1 MLMGLLAGFV
11 AICLLLVILHLFQY
25 LGLRMRNEAAAE
37 RDPHLGHKF
46 VLHLFQHFAILLV
59 LSGFT
64 ICSIDVTDSVL
75 LPFGNVNKNA
85 GPGGFGDSRGG
96 IFFDEDSDDDFRNV
110 TPAPQQWN
118 KDGTFQPP
126 PANKPKPAKNWWNT
140 AQRFATGLILS
151 GLLHGMVIFTILL
164 LGTNNRQFP
173 AVGRAFGLTRLVIA
187 GIILMGC
194 TTIIIVSILQ
204 KGSTDYRGVSLIVG
218 LILVWGPTAL
228 GHLLWMRWTMNP
240 PKKKYAA
247 QSGGRERVADEDDD
261 DDLSDDRPRRRGEDG
276 PERPSA
282 KRAKRIPKLPLP
294 SDEPPPRRNAI
305 TGELE

>member
-11 AICLLLVILHLFQY
+11 AICIFLVILHLFQY

-37 RDPHLGHKF
+37 RDPYLGRKF

-64 ICSIDVTDSVL
+64 ISSIDVTDSVL
-75 LPFGNVNKNA
+75 LPLGNKNA
-85 GPGGFGDSRGG
+85 GPGGFGGGRGG
-96 IFFDEDSDDDFRNV
+96 LIFDEDSDDAFRNT
-110 TPAPQQWN
+110 TPPPQQWN
-118 KDGTFQPP
+118 PNGTFVPA
-126 PANKPKPAKNWWNT
+126 PANKPKPAKNRWNT

-151 GLLHGMVIFTILL
+151 GLLHGMVVFTILL

-204 KGSTDYRGVSLIVG
+204 KGSTDYRSVSLIIG
-218 LILVWGPTAL
+218 FILVWGPTAL
-228 GHLLWMRWTMNP
+228 GHLLWMRWTMNS

-247 QSGGRERVADEDDD
+247 KSIGRERIAEEDEEDEDDAD
-261 DDLSDDRPRRRGEDG
+261 YRSRRRADDEPEG
-276 PERPSA
+276 PSP

-294 SDEPPPRRNAI
+294 SDDPSPRRNAI

>member
-11 AICLLLVILHLFQY
+11 AICLLLLLLHLFQY

-37 RDPHLGHKF
+37 RDPYLGRKF

-64 ICSIDVTDSVL
+64 ISSIDVTDSVL
-75 LPFGNVNKNA
+75 LPFGNKNA
-85 GPGGFGDSRGG
+85 GPGGFGGGRGG
-96 IFFDEDSDDDFRNV
+96 IIFDEDSDDDFRNT
-110 TPAPQQWN
+110 TPAAPQQWN
-118 KDGTFQPP
+118 PNGTFVPP
-126 PANKPKPAKNWWNT
+126 PAIKPKPAKNWWNS
-140 AQRFATGLILS
+140 AQRFSTALILS
-151 GLLHGMVIFTILL
+151 GLLHGMVVFTILL

-204 KGSTDYRGVSLIVG
+204 KGSTDYRSISLIIG
-218 LILVWGPTAL
+218 FILVWGPTAL

-240 PKKKYAA
+240 PKKKYSAK
-247 QSGGRERVADEDDD
+247 SNGRERVAEEDDD
-261 DDLSDDRPRRRGEDG
+261 EPDSRPRRRADEESEE
-276 PERPSA
+276 PVA
-282 KRAKRIPKLPLP
+282 KRAKRIAKLPLP
-294 SDEPPPRRNAI
+294 SDDPPPRRNAI